1 MQTVYQAA
9 KVAGSI
15 VVRADTCRVGAF
27 GVESDAGDGGQCTR
41 LLSQAASYSS
51 IPVFY
56 ALHGGGAGSWGVLV
70 SATVH
75 TFPTFNATFSLIV
88 LSSPFTPALGTLT
101 AVHAQ
106 HIFDLNPVRGG
117 QYFYLQRLAPNGTA
131 IFLITTFLPNMSVEA
146 GTALMQPFLAAA
158 RVIPEVTVGAEA
170 HANVVN
176 DLPFQVERRGRAL
189 RNRDKPEAVGRAYQ
203 ELLEGGALNIY
214 GHLVAGG
221 QVSANAHISSALHP
235 AWRTA
240 KVHLLLIN
248 TWSDSA
254 PLATIN
260 AVRTH
265 FLDVQLPIFAQIAGS
280 GPDAAA
286 YSNEADVLEVDFQ
299 ATFFGPNYAKLSAIK
314 DLFIVGAGVGSE
326 RWDQLGI
333 SPASL
338 PLSVRYPVSAT
349 DSLHSLIGKRCED
362 FNSYEH
368 NIPAIWQL
376 DKAIFGHGAGI
387 SESPLEPILAQW
399 ESTYTINHGRQ
410 GQRSGLCFRHR
421 QNPDAVDRQ
430 PKNIFLEVA
439 Q

>member
-1 MQTVYQAA
+1 MAA
-9 KVAGSI
+9 ENALGSPTHFLPANYNGLMRKNAEFQI
-15 VVRADTCRVGAF
+15 VV
-27 GVESDAGDGGQCTR
+27 ESGELFKVNNISHPD
-41 LLSQAASYSS
+41 L
-51 IPVFY
+51 FY

-170 HANVVN
+170 HANEVVN
-176 DLPFQVERRGRAL
+176 DLPFQVERPGSGGTGVSR
-189 RNRDKPEAVGRAYQ
+189 AVGGR
-203 ELLEGGALNIY
+203 GAQVRLFRVVVSLGQVLQWLMVFIFSIY

-221 QVSANAHISSALHP
+221 QVLANAHISSALHP

-248 TWSDSA
+248 TWSDSV

-265 FLDVQLPIFAQIAGS
+265 FLDVQLPILAQIAGS
-280 GPDAAA
+280 GPDAAT

-333 SPASL
+333 CTVYNFVRSTISLNNACIKVTTSHESPN
-338 PLSVRYPVSAT
+338 PLSVFEHDHTIKNHNTYLTRIT
-349 DSLHSLIGKRCED
+349 RC
-362 FNSYEH
+362 
-368 NIPAIWQL
+368 
-376 DKAIFGHGAGI
+376 
-387 SESPLEPILAQW
+387 
-399 ESTYTINHGRQ
+399 
-410 GQRSGLCFRHR
+410 
-421 QNPDAVDRQ
+421 
-430 PKNIFLEVA
+430 
-439 Q
+439 